1 MPQPQK
7 PEVTVADID
16 LFVVIVTV
24 QTLLWDGDESQ
35 PVQIAVD
42 AAVIRTT
49 VPCWYTTGEHD
60 PVPVELFTVHV
71 DPPGENVNVYG

>member
-7 PEVTVADID
+7 PELTVADMN
-16 LFVVIVTV
+16 LSVVIVTV

-35 PVQIAVD
+35 PFQIAVD

-49 VPCWYTTGEHD
+49 VPRWYTTAVHD
-60 PVPVELFTVHV
+60 PFPFELLTVHV